1 MKNDASDAKIPVGL
15 LLPVWHPPSW
25 KMSATGFLK
34 APSPLEVR
42 PILNSKLQ
50 SSLYHPITHDTAHT
64 VRTRSTYSPIALK
77 A

>member
-1 MKNDASDAKIPVGL
+1 MKKDASDAEIPVGL

-34 APSPLEVR
+34 VPSLLEVR

-50 SSLYHPITHDTAHT
+50 SRLPSHHA
-64 VRTRSTYSPIALK
+64 
-77 A
+77 